1 MTDSAWGC
9 IHALHQ
15 PQLFRERR
23 SAAGLC
29 LCIATTDLCF
39 SALGSD
45 PATVTSVSE
54 PQRVL
59 TGRSATLTCNIKAI
73 PDATVMW
80 YKDGI
85 LITSGSRRRISP
97 TSDTNTQL
105 TISSA
110 TSADNGMYQCVVS
123 NVHGDDVGTISLQV
137 RDHGKDPLNGL
148 YRCVLCM

>member
-1 MTDSAWGC
+1 MGC
-9 IHALHQ
+9 MHTLHQ
-15 PQLFRERR
+15 PQLFRERS

-29 LCIATTDLCF
+29 FCVATTDLCF

-45 PATVTSVSE
+45 PATVTSVSG
-54 PQRVL
+54 PHRVL
-59 TGRSATLTCNIKAI
+59 TGRRATLTCNIAAI
-73 PDATVMW
+73 PDANVMW

-85 LITSGSRRRISP
+85 LITSGSSRSISTTP
-97 TSDTNTQL
+97 DTNTQL

-148 YRCVLCM
+148 YMCVLCT

>member
-1 MTDSAWGC
+1 MSYM
-9 IHALHQ
+9 HALHQ
-15 PQLFRERR
+15 PQLFRERS

-29 LCIATTDLCF
+29 LCVATTDLCF
-39 SALGSD
+39 SAIGSD
-45 PATVTSVSE
+45 PATVTSVSG

-59 TGRSATLTCNIKAI
+59 TGRRATLTCNIKAI

-85 LITSGSRRRISP
+85 LITSGTSRTSIST

-148 YRCVLCM
+148 YRCVLCT